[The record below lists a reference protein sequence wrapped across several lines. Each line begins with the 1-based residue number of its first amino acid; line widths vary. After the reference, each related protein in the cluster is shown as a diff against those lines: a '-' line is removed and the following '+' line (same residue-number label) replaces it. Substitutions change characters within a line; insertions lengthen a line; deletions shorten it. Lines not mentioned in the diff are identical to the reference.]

1 MLSVLKGERVLVI
14 DFGALYKAIG
24 LWNDEDEDD
33 DNSNMITKQY
43 WIYQNNK

>member
-24 LWNDEDEDD
+24 LWNDEEEDD
-33 DNSNMITKQY
+33 DNSNMTTKY
-43 WIYQNNK
+43 Y

>member
-24 LWNDEDEDD
+24 LWSDDEEDD
-33 DNSNMITKQY
+33 DNSNMTTKY
-43 WIYQNNK
+43 Y